1 MAQKNKDWNKSII
14 LLSAIGLVIC
24 FAILF
29 PQLRNLILSYLAE
42 HIIHKDTSINLVW
55 NGLFFKFSIVGI
67 FIILFIDYCCLATSG
82 KALVRKVK
90 REIVDSISEIDF
102 RSFLKPSFILL
113 VVYLLGIL
121 TIIRA
126 NYSYKD
132 DVWRA
137 AAGSRQWFSWSRY
150 VSEFFSIFIHGDTRL
165 TDISP
170 IPQLLAILI
179 LVVSSVLLVYILT
192 GKITVPRLLA
202 SIPLGLSPYFLECL
216 SYKFDSPYM
225 ALSVL
230 ASIFP
235 FLFIARKKI
244 FLFISIVSLLI
255 MITAYQPASGIYMM
269 ITTILCFQ
277 KWNRREKTNKEILS
291 FLGIA
296 VFSFCFAL
304 LVFRFFLMKPV
315 TSDSEAYVQT
325 TMLPASQLITGILNN
340 IKGYIMIVNHDFG
353 MIWKTGILLVM
364 LFFITKS
371 VSGSAQQK
379 IISIFFIFTAIIISF
394 VFSYGI
400 YSLLA
405 KPVYPPRALL
415 GFGVLL
421 AVICIYAVSDFKK
434 ISTVTVL
441 VLNWCFFVFAFS
453 YGNALVDQARY
464 AEFRIGSLLH
474 DLSVLYPH
482 VNKDSMSIQFENSI
496 GFSPVIKNIA
506 KHNPV
511 IERLVPSRLSES
523 KLEYMYFLTCFNDDR
538 FHTNHEMIDQI
549 PIDYNS
555 LNLPVVLDSY
565 YHTIQS
571 DGRNRILIVLKH

>member
-1 MAQKNKDWNKSII
+1 MAQKNKDWNRSII
-14 LLSAIGLVIC
+14 LLSAIGLVACI
-24 FAILF
+24 AILF
-29 PQLRNLILSYLAE
+29 PQVRNLILNYLAE

-55 NGLFFKFSIVGI
+55 NRFLLKFAVIGI
-67 FIILFIDYCCLATSG
+67 FFILFIDYCCLAASG
-82 KALVRKVK
+82 KALFHKVK
-90 REIVDSISEIDF
+90 RDIVDSVSEIDF

-113 VVYLLGIL
+113 GVYLLGVL

-192 GKITVPRLLA
+192 GKITVARLLA

-225 ALSVL
+225 ALSIL

-244 FLFISIVSLLI
+244 FLLISIVSLLI
-255 MITAYQPASGIYMM
+255 MITAYQPAAGIYMM
-269 ITTILCFQ
+269 ITIIICFQ
-277 KWNRREKTNKEILS
+277 QWNRREKTNKEILS
-291 FLGIA
+291 FMGIA
-296 VFSFCFAL
+296 VFSFCFAM

-315 TSDSEAYVQT
+315 TSDAYAQT
-325 TMLPASQLITGILNN
+325 TALSAPQLITGTLNN
-340 IKGYIMIVNHDFG
+340 VKGYIMTIYHDFG
-353 MIWKTGILLVM
+353 MIWKAGILLVL

-371 VSGSAQQK
+371 VSCSARQK
-379 IISIFFIFTAIIISF
+379 IISIFFLFTAIIISF
-394 VFSYGI
+394 IFSYGI
-400 YSLLA
+400 YVLLA
-405 KPVYPPRALL
+405 KPLYAPRALL
-415 GFGVLL
+415 GFGVFL

-434 ISTVTVL
+434 ISTVVVL
-441 VLNWCFFVFAFS
+441 ALNWCFFVFAFS
-453 YGNALVDQARY
+453 YGNALADQARY
-464 AEFRIGSLLH
+464 AEFRIGILLH
-474 DLSVLYPH
+474 DLSALYPH
-482 VNKDSMSIQFENSI
+482 ENKDSMLIQFENSI

-511 IERLVPSRLSES
+511 IERLVPSRLSDD
-523 KLEYMYFLTCFNDDR
+523 KAEYMYFLNCFNDDR
-538 FHTNHEMIDQI
+538 FHTNHETINQI
-549 PIDYNS
+549 PIDYRS

-571 DGRNRILIVLKH
+571 AGNRVLIVLKH